1 MRVCVCVFGYTV
13 MLIPNFYIVVFSF
26 FLMREEVKYLCLVK
40 LDAGRTYER
49 QET

>member
-1 MRVCVCVFGYTV
+1 MCVCVCGYTV
-13 MLIPNFYIVVFSF
+13 MLIPNFYIVVSF
-26 FLMREEVKYLCLVK
+26 FFCERRSKINYLCLVK